1 MLEKNSMDFYS
12 PTGPTLFTL
21 LSKWLEKKWREEDG
35 KMIENKASQ
44 KENV

>member
-1 MLEKNSMDFYS
+1 MDFYS
-12 PTGPTLFTL
+12 PEGPTLFAL

-35 KMIENKASQ
+35 KMIENKVSQ